1 MRKEDNANYNKT
13 MLIGALLLAGAAI
26 GGVLLGKYSIRLPA
40 LAAILS
46 GKLHGSIDSTL
57 EAAAFVV
64 FNVRIPRIIL
74 AAMVGAGLSIS
85 GSALQ
90 GTFQNPLVSPDL
102 LGVSSG
108 AGFGAALGI
117 LLTGGLGLSTPILSL
132 ALGLTSVIL
141 VFFLAGSKNGTGT
154 LSVVLGGIIVSSI
167 FSALISLIKYVAD
180 SSETL
185 PAITF
190 WQMGSFANATYRD
203 IGIASIPV
211 MGGIAGLYLLRWKIN
226 LLSLGDE
233 DCFTLGINPN
243 ATRWLVILFATL
255 TTAGSVTVSGVIG
268 WVGLVIPHICRR
280 LVGVNHGHLLPASCL
295 TGAIFMILVDTA
307 ARNLTSAEIPIG
319 ILTALIGAP
328 FFAFIYNRSR
338 KER

>member
-1 MRKEDNANYNKT
+1 MKKEHNASYSRT
-13 MLIGALLLAGAAI
+13 MLIGALLLLISGIGA
-26 GGVLLGKYSIRLPA
+26 VLLGKYSISLSDFMT
-40 LAAILS
+40 ILS
-46 GKLHGSIDSTL
+46 EKLNGGADSTL
-57 EAAAFVV
+57 ETAAFVV

-74 AAMVGAGLSIS
+74 TAMVGAGLSIS
-85 GSALQ
+85 GAALQ

-117 LLTGGLGLSTPILSL
+117 LLTGGLGLFTPTLSL
-132 ALGLTSVIL
+132 VFGLSSVLL
-141 VFFLAGSKNGTGT
+141 VFLLAGSKNGTGT

-190 WQMGSFANATYRD
+190 WQMGSFANTTYRD
-203 IGIASIPV
+203 IGIAFVPII
-211 MGGIAGLYLLRWKIN
+211 GGIAGLYMMRWKIN
-226 LLSLGDE
+226 LLSLGDD

-243 ATRWLVILFATL
+243 TTRWLVILFATL

-268 WVGLVIPHICRR
+268 WVGLVIPHICRK
-280 LVGVNHGHLLPASCL
+280 LVGVNHGHLLPAASIV
-295 TGAIFMILVDTA
+295 GAVFMILVDTA
-307 ARNLTSAEIPIG
+307 ARNLTSAEIPVG
-319 ILTALIGAP
+319 ILTSLIGAP
-328 FFAFIYNRSR
+328 FFAIIYNRGR
-338 KER
+338 REV

>member
-1 MRKEDNANYNKT
+1 MNGTVSKHHRKT
-13 MLIGALLLAGAAI
+13 ILICLVLLVVVAICAVLMGQYSINLSDFFTILASKFQGALDQSLETAGFI
-26 GGVLLGKYSIRLPA
+26 I
-40 LAAILS
+40 
-46 GKLHGSIDSTL
+46 
-57 EAAAFVV
+57 FQ
-64 FNVRIPRIIL
+64 VRIPRVIL

-102 LGVSSG
+102 LGVCSG

-117 LLTGGLGLSTPILSL
+117 LIFGGVGLFVPVLSL
-132 ALGLTSVIL
+132 MFGLVSVLL
-141 VFFLAGSKNGTGT
+141 VFFLAGTKNNTET
-154 LSVVLGGIIVSSI
+154 LSIVLGGIIVSSI

-190 WQMGSFANATYRD
+190 WQMGSFANVSYTNIR
-203 IGIASIPV
+203 IAFVPIVCGSI
-211 MGGIAGLYLLRWKIN
+211 GLYLLRWKIN

-233 DCFTLGINPN
+233 DSFTLGIDPN
-243 ATRWLVILFATL
+243 RTRWLVILFSTI
-255 TTAGSVTVSGVIG
+255 TTAGCVTVSGVIG
-268 WVGLVIPHICRR
+268 WVGLVIPHICRK
-280 LVGVNHGHLLPASCL
+280 LVGVNHGYLLPASCF

-307 ARNLTSAEIPIG
+307 ARNLTAAEIPIG

-328 FFAFIYNRSR
+328 FFAIIYNRRR
-338 KER
+338 KEH